1 MGQGMLN
8 PMIVELGFTDTE
20 FVAINKGVGF
30 VALIIGSA
38 SGAPFIA
45 WLGMGRALL
54 VSGLLMMF
62 SNLTFAVL
70 ASVGHSPMMLSL
82 AVGTE
87 NFTSGICLTVFVTYR
102 SDLSSLAYTATQI
115 TILSSFA
122 PVGRTEEHKS
132 SL

>member
-30 VALIIGSA
+30 VALIVGSA
-38 SGAPFIA
+38 CGAPFIA

-62 SNLTFAVL
+62 SNLLFALL
-70 ASVGHSPMMLSL
+70 ASVGHSPLM
-82 AVGTE
+82 
-87 NFTSGICLTVFVTYR
+87 R
-102 SDLSSLAYTATQI
+102 S
-115 TILSSFA
+115 
-122 PVGRTEEHKS
+122 EEHTS
-132 SL
+132 ELQSLMRISYAVFCL

>member
-30 VALIIGSA
+30 VSLIIGSA
-38 SGAPFIA
+38 CGAPFIA

-62 SNLTFAVL
+62 SNLLFAVL
-70 ASVGHSPMMLSL
+70 ASVGHSPLMLAL

-87 NFTSGICLTVFVTYR
+87 NFTSGIGLTR
-102 SDLSSLAYTATQI
+102 SEARRVGKEWVSTCRSRWSPCHKKKKKTQ
-115 TILSSFA
+115 
-122 PVGRTEEHKS
+122 R
-132 SL
+132 

>member
-30 VALIIGSA
+30 VALIVGSA
-38 SGAPFIA
+38 CGAPFIA

-54 VSGLLMMF
+54 VSGLLLMF
-62 SNLTFAVL
+62 SNLLFALL
-70 ASVGHSPMMLSL
+70 ASVGHSPLMLAI

-87 NFTSGICLTVFVTYR
+87 NFTSGIGLTVFVTYL
-102 SDLSSLAYTATQI
+102 SGLSSI
-115 TILSSFA
+115 DRRR
-122 PVGRTEEHKS
+122 VV
-132 SL
+132 